1 MAASVRGFNELPVTA
16 GAGALVPAFRKCYIL
31 DPGQLAG
38 DEVFM
43 SAHLKSVSTIS
54 EAERQARIDLAAC
67 YRLAEHFGLNEGID
81 NHMTMMVPGHA
92 DRFLLAPFGLHWSE
106 VKASD
111 FMVIDFN
118 GQMLSGRGPVEDTAL
133 YIHLP
138 VHRLSARANC
148 VLHTHMPYATA
159 MTMLENPRL
168 EMAVQSALGFHGEV
182 AYDEN
187 YNGLAFDQTEGER
200 LARALG
206 DKAVLM
212 MGNHGALVVGE
223 TLPQAFERLY
233 FLERACQAQ
242 VLALST
248 GRALK
253 PVPDAVVKFTAAQ
266 FSSGGKV
273 GGRDRADLHFEALK
287 RLLDRQHADYAS

>member
-1 MAASVRGFNELPVTA
+1 
-16 GAGALVPAFRKCYIL
+16 
-31 DPGQLAG
+31 
-38 DEVFM
+38 M
-43 SAHLKSVSTIS
+43 SASLKSVSTIT

-67 YRLAEHFGLNEGID
+67 YRLADHFGLNEGID
-81 NHMTMMVPGHA
+81 NHMTMLVPGHA

-111 FMVIDFN
+111 FMVIDFD
-118 GQMLSGRGPVEDTAL
+118 GQMLSGRGPIEDTAL

-138 VHRLSARANC
+138 VHRLSPRARC

-159 MTMLENPRL
+159 MSMLENPRL
-168 EMAVQSALGFHGEV
+168 EMAVQSALGFYEEV
-182 AYDEN
+182 AYDPN
-187 YNGLAFDQTEGER
+187 YNGLAFDHTEGER
-200 LARALG
+200 LAGVLG
-206 DKAVLM
+206 DKSVLV
-212 MGNHGALVVGE
+212 MGNHGALAIGE
-223 TLPQAFERLY
+223 TIPLAFERLY

-253 PVPDAVVKFTAAQ
+253 MVPDQVAKATAAQ

-273 GGRDRADLHFEALK
+273 GGRDRSDLHFDALK
-287 RLLDRQHADYAS
+287 RMLDRQHADYAS